1 MIRLLVDSSADFSKA
16 EIAKK
21 ELLLVPL
28 QVTIKDKN
36 YLDGIDIF
44 ANDFYE
50 KMIDSNDFFKTSQP
64 SPQQFLEHFQ
74 KAKEND
80 DTLICVLISS
90 ALSGT
95 IQSAILAKN
104 IVEYEKIYI
113 VDALSTTVGIH
124 VMIDK
129 AIELIKGGKEAE
141 EVVEYLENMRSH
153 IKIFAAVDTLEYLC
167 RGGRVSKTAAAI
179 GEMANIKPIITVN
192 LDGKVDVVGKRLG
205 INKSIS
211 YIWNK
216 TEEFKVDKNYP
227 IYSLFTYG
235 TENCGKLEARF
246 EKNGINVSR
255 RLQIGPTI
263 GTHVGPGAFGICFV
277 EEF

>member
-16 EIAKK
+16 EIAEK

-50 KMIDSNDFFKTSQP
+50 KMINSNDFFKTSQP

-129 AIELIKGGKEAE
+129 AIELIKGGKKAE